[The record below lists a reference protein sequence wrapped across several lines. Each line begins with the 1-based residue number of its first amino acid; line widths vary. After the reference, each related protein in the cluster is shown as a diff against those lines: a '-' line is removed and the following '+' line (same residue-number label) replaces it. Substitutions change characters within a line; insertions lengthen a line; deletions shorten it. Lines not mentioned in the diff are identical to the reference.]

1 MVVEPNRTAAAN
13 GCAPSPMGRF
23 GQLYPSYIIDFTKF
37 GYTEVLFPW
46 MDVADDW
53 PLDHARAEAA
63 KLGASE

>member
-1 MVVEPNRTAAAN
+1 
-13 GCAPSPMGRF
+13 MGRF